1 MMLNNEIEYFPES
14 AQFHGSIPLIMGT
27 RLDLVILGQP
37 EDPCGKL
44 WSRVCAET
52 LRQDCLLN
60 RFAPESELS
69 KIISACNMPNYPIA
83 HYAGTLYSATSGTL

>member
-14 AQFHGSIPLIMGT
+14 ATFHGSIPLIMGT

-37 EDPCGKL
+37 EEPCRKL
-44 WSRVCAET
+44 WYWVCTEA
-52 LRQDCLLN
+52 LHQDCMLN

-69 KIISACNMPNYPIA
+69 KINSACNMPNYPIA
-83 HYAGTLYSATSGTL
+83 HHAATLYSATSGTL